1 MANRATPGS
10 ASDDVEIVS
19 EKFAWK
25 PPAPLANWIGIA
37 NLKHL
42 EACCFHHIVLHQ
54 LRYT

>member
-25 PPAPLANWIGIA
+25 PPAPWQIG
-37 NLKHL
+37 LGL
-42 EACCFHHIVLHQ
+42 Q
-54 LRYT
+54 T